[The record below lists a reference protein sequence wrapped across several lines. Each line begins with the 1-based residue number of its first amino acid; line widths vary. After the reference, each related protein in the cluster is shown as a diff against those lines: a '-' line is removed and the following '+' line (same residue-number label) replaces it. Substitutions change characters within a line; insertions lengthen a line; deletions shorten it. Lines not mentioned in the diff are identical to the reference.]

1 MKQKKSS
8 RSPVGLVVALAAGLI
23 VLCVA
28 CALLYVMQSS
38 RDQQPA
44 TGTPVAADP
53 KNATLTLA
61 YSPEKA
67 ALIKELVDG
76 FNKTRQRTS
85 DGQVMEVTLLEM
97 PPDQMVQAALSDE
110 PGFQALSPDASLW
123 LDQIDLTWAERH
135 RQEEG
140 DVAARRIADSA
151 RYAVSPIVIATWPD
165 VAASLRKDGGRVS
178 WGDIQQRAATDPNFR
193 WSHASTSY
201 ASGVLATLAEFYAGA
216 SKTRGLT
223 EQDVLAQPTLDYVRD
238 VERTISF
245 YGENEAVAMQRMRSE
260 GRKFL
265 DALVAQE
272 ALVVQHNRS
281 GGDPLVAIYPHEG
294 TLWEDHP
301 LALLDAPNVTDNQRR
316 TFRALADFLLLP
328 EQQQRIL
335 AQGFRPADLSLAI
348 DGSGSPLS
356 AANGV
361 DPKEPQT
368 TLQLPG
374 PAVVQVVQNAWQY
387 TKRPS
392 NIYLVVDT
400 SGSME
405 GDKLDNV
412 KTALQVFTD
421 QIQGRQDRVGMV
433 EFASAVYNVIPPQ
446 PLDDAHRA
454 TLRSEIDQLQAGGD
468 TALLDGIRAAYVRLQ
483 QQADAQSINA
493 IVAMTDG
500 NENASNIN
508 LNRLVSQ
515 IQRENGS
522 GVPVVIFTIAYGDD
536 ADLDLLRSVA
546 ESSGGQM
553 RVGSVE
559 TIRELYRLLS
569 QYF

>member
-1 MKQKKSS
+1 MKQKQSS
-8 RSPVGLVVALAAGLI
+8 KLPVGLLVSILVGLVV
-23 VLCVA
+23 VCVV
-28 CALLYVMQSS
+28 CVILFALLTPSS
-38 RDQQPA
+38 QKSVTQV
-44 TGTPVAADP
+44 TPTVDP
-53 KNATLTLA
+53 KDATLTLA

-67 ALIKELVDG
+67 ALLKELTDG

-85 DGQVMEVTLLEM
+85 DGRVMEVKLVEM
-97 PPDQMVQAALSDE
+97 PPDQMVAAALSDA

-123 LDQIDLTWAERH
+123 LDQIDLTWAESH
-135 RQEEG
+135 RQDQG

-165 VAASLRKDGGRVS
+165 VAASLGQEGGRVS
-178 WGDIQQRAATDPNFR
+178 WSDLQQRATTDPKFR

-201 ASGVLATLAEFYAGA
+201 ASGILATLAEFYAGA
-216 SKTRGLT
+216 GKTRGLT
-223 EQDVLAQPTLDYVRD
+223 EQDVLAQSTLDHVRD
-238 VERTISF
+238 IERTISF
-245 YGENEAVAMQRMRSE
+245 YGENEAVAMQRMRTE
-260 GRKFL
+260 GRTFL

-272 ALVVQHNRS
+272 ALVVQHNLS
-281 GGDPLVAIYPHEG
+281 GGAPLVAVYPHEG

-301 LALLDAPNVTDNQRR
+301 LALLDAPAVTDNQRR
-316 TFRALADFLLLP
+316 TFRALADFLLQP
-328 EQQQRIL
+328 EQQKRIL
-335 AQGFRPADLSLAI
+335 AQGFRPADLNIAI
-348 DGSGSPLS
+348 DGAGSPIS
-356 AANGV
+356 TANGV
-361 DPKEPQT
+361 NPREPQT

-392 NIYLVVDT
+392 NVYLVVDT
-400 SGSME
+400 SGSMD

-412 KTALQVFTD
+412 KTALQTFID

-433 EFASAVYNVIPPQ
+433 EFSSSVYNVIPPQ

-454 TLRSEIDQLQAGGD
+454 NMHAEVDQLQAGGD
-468 TALLDGIRAAYVRLQ
+468 TALLDAVRAAYVRLQ
-483 QQADAQSINA
+483 QQADKESINA

-500 NENASNIN
+500 NENASNIT

-515 IQRENGS
+515 IQRENSS

-536 ADLDLLRSVA
+536 ADLALLRRLA

-553 RVGSVE
+553 RMGSVE